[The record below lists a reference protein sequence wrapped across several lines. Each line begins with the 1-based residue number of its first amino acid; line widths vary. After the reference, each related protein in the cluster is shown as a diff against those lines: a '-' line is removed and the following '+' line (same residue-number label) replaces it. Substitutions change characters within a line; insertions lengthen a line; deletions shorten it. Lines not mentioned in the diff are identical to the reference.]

1 MSSSAPS
8 VPLPRKDRR
17 QNATSE
23 TTLTGS
29 QPPIWTVTS
38 PSSSEADGNDYGG
51 GDGGGVNGN
60 GVGGSVGG
68 LETPLLAKCDRH
80 STRRDGVCCKELKGE
95 DERSLVDPDVVR
107 DV

>member
-8 VPLPRKDRR
+8 VPLPRKERR

-23 TTLTGS
+23 TTLTGN
-29 QPPIWTVTS
+29 QAPIWAVAS
-38 PSSSEADGNDYGG
+38 VEDGNADGHSEA
-51 GDGGGVNGN
+51 
-60 GVGGSVGG
+60 
-68 LETPLLAKCDRH
+68 PLLAKCDRH
-80 STRRDGVCCKELKGE
+80 STRRDGVCCKELKGD